1 MTRLCTCY
9 GECQQYKAHMPP
21 NNESRYAS
29 GQKRCTMC
37 GIFLIYAGLWCPCC
51 GLRLRIHRRSSK
63 DKLRNRMDKDKKE
76 ALAMVIRY

>member
-1 MTRLCTCY
+1 
-9 GECQQYKAHMPP
+9 MPP

-37 GIFLIYAGLWCPCC
+37 GVFLDYAGLWCPCC

-63 DKLRNRMDKDKKE
+63 DKLRTRMDKDKKE
-76 ALAMVIRY
+76 ALAIIIRY